1 MLPIAHKLLEGDSKV
16 PRPILKAII
25 PAVPGHPE
33 RRIYD
38 YAMDTDQTIK
48 WDDPWAGAGA
58 SVKRADNETIM
69 RPIATVVAGEL
80 YQNRFEPETEIQAD
94 TDISEFTPKAV
105 NAN

>member
-1 MLPIAHKLLEGDSKV
+1 M
-16 PRPILKAII
+16 PRPVLKQII
-25 PAVPGHPE
+25 PSAAGQSE

-38 YAMDTDQTIK
+38 YAMDTESTVK

-69 RPIATVVAGEL
+69 RPAATVVAGEL
-80 YQNRFEPETEIQAD
+80 YVNRFEPEQESEIQAD
-94 TDISEFTPKAV
+94 TDVSEFTPKAV